1 MTVSGESFSTST
13 TLESIIGDS
22 MGGKSI
28 FIGGFGFFSER
39 EKNRNMTYTPINGMD
54 NFGISNQKA
63 APIRINR
70 VIVLNRM
77 TGANIFDSIVG
88 RKFSESKFNH
98 P

>member
-1 MTVSGESFSTST
+1 
-13 TLESIIGDS
+13 
-22 MGGKSI
+22 
-28 FIGGFGFFSER
+28 
-39 EKNRNMTYTPINGMD
+39 MTYTPINGMD

-77 TGANIFDSIVG
+77 TGSNIFDSIVV